1 MTRLTLYQR
10 LKPEVKDALLSNM
23 VDYEGTITSI
33 IEKLSNETF
42 YSNLTISDI
51 SSLYTFSDIELIK
64 VSAWDF
70 KYGDNILI
78 SKDCLL
84 YTSPSP
90 RDRQKSRMPSSA

>member
-51 SSLYTFSDIELIK
+51 SSLYTFSDIELLR

-78 SKDCLL
+78 SKD
-84 YTSPSP
+84 YE
-90 RDRQKSRMPSSA
+90 

>member
-23 VDYEGTITSI
+23 ANYEGTITSI
-33 IEKLSNETF
+33 IETLSNEKF
-42 YSNLTISDI
+42 YSNLKISDI

-70 KYGDNILI
+70 KYGDNILT
-78 SKDCLL
+78 SKNND
-84 YTSPSP
+84 
-90 RDRQKSRMPSSA
+90 

>member
-1 MTRLTLYQR
+1 MKRLTLYER
-10 LKPEVKDALLSNM
+10 LKPEVKGALLSNM
-23 VDYEGTITSI
+23 AKYEGTITSI

-70 KYGDNILI
+70 KYGDNILT
-78 SKDCLL
+78 SKD
-84 YTSPSP
+84 YE
-90 RDRQKSRMPSSA
+90 

>member
-10 LKPEVKDALLSNM
+10 LKPEVKEALLSNM
-23 VDYEGTITSI
+23 VEYESTITGI
-33 IEKLSNETF
+33 IEQLSNETF
-42 YSNLTISDI
+42 YSNLKISDI

-78 SKDCLL
+78 SKD
-84 YTSPSP
+84 YE
-90 RDRQKSRMPSSA
+90 